1 MHKKQC
7 SRFPHL
13 KIEILKQPQRKNDET
28 KVLDYEKLCGFLVF
42 DIIHAKKIVFEFLTL
57 DKLRNFVEG

>member
-7 SRFPHL
+7 SIFPHL
-13 KIEILKQPQRKNDET
+13 KIEFLKQPRRKNNET

-57 DKLRNFVEG
+57 NKL